1 MNNRSSRS
9 EWTNGAARFIFAHQY
24 GLSIFIM
31 GFRKKILLLVPCLIV
46 ALGIIAVVALRPAQ
60 YRARKAATAV
70 ILTNVANAS
79 RAYFTNYG
87 FWPRSLTDLTT
98 TNNPWHLIFIEFPGD
113 QLTDA
118 WGHPITYLP
127 FDSSKGRGSVTAA
140 AHDPN
145 GTSIVFVVDFP

>member
-1 MNNRSSRS
+1 
-9 EWTNGAARFIFAHQY
+9 
-24 GLSIFIM
+24 M
-31 GFRKKILLLVPCLIV
+31 GIRKKILLSMACLIG
-46 ALGIIAVVALRPAQ
+46 ALAIIAVLALRPAQ
-60 YRARKAATAV
+60 YRARKTATTM

-98 TNNPWHLIFIEFPGD
+98 TNNPQRLIFIEFPGE

-127 FDSSKGRGSVTAA
+127 FDSSKGRGSVTSAA
-140 AHDPN
+140 RDPH
-145 GTSIVFVVDFP
+145 GVPIVFVVDFP